1 MSSQSLTEKN
11 MGSVA
16 ICALIIKN
24 ILYIINLGDSK
35 AVMVDKEGSLI
46 DLSDEHIPNRPD
58 ELDRIEKLGG
68 FVVSIHHKHRIMGEL
83 AVSRAFG
90 DKYYKP
96 FVSSTPEVYT
106 YKLDK
111 NNHKYIILASDGL
124 WNVFFL
130 IFYINYDF
138 LKEINKEDLKA
149 AINEKS
155 DNRLAKRIF
164 NKMVEKN
171 EFASDN
177 TAIICIDVE
186 KILDFV

>member
-1 MSSQSLTEKN
+1 

-35 AVMVDKEGSLI
+35 AVMVDKHGSLI

-130 IFYINYDF
+130 IFILIMIF
-138 LKEINKEDLKA
+138 L
-149 AINEKS
+149 
-155 DNRLAKRIF
+155 
-164 NKMVEKN
+164 
-171 EFASDN
+171 
-177 TAIICIDVE
+177 
-186 KILDFV
+186 